1 MSASHGNT
9 PAAWT
14 AVSIMFVGFLHQR
27 SRPAARAAVAV
38 LRRPG
43 VVVLGAVVGKVM
55 SMMGMG
61 GDQDHPT
68 GDHATADKGDP
79 PRERLR
85 QQPAARP
92 QRAAPAAGLEP
103 AVARPAAVRRSA
115 ARRRPAPVRPA
126 PVRRPAAVRPAPV
139 RPARSTAPSRST
151 ASPTAPPTASPAT
164 PPPNYLVWA
173 ILTLIFCCWPLSIAS
188 IVFAA
193 QVNGKY
199 AAGDLAGAQESSRK
213 AKQFALWSAI
223 AACVLFG
230 LLIALF
236 IVGAIA
242 GSNSN
247 P

>member
-1 MSASHGNT
+1 VAT
-9 PAAWT
+9 RT
-14 AVSIMFVGFLHQR
+14 T
-27 SRPAARAAVAV
+27 RPN
-38 LRRPG
+38 
-43 VVVLGAVVGKVM
+43 
-55 SMMGMG
+55 
-61 GDQDHPT
+61 
-68 GDHATADKGDP
+68 KGDP

-85 QQPAARP
+85 QHPAARP
-92 QRAAPAAGLEP
+92 RRAAPAAGLEP
-103 AVARPAAVRRSA
+103 AVARPAAVRRP
-115 ARRRPAPVRPA
+115 ARIRPAQYGGQPQYEAQPQYGQPYGA
-126 PVRRPAAVRPAPV
+126 PYGQPG
-139 RPARSTAPSRST
+139 
-151 ASPTAPPTASPAT
+151 T

-236 IVGAIA
+236 IVGAVA

>member
-1 MSASHGNT
+1 VSDSGST
-9 PAAWT
+9 PPPDPNEPPPPPDW
-14 AVSIMFVGFLHQR
+14 SQP
-27 SRPAARAAVAV
+27 S
-38 LRRPG
+38 PG
-43 VVVLGAVVGKVM
+43 QPPYGGQQP
-55 SMMGMG
+55 S
-61 GDQDHPT
+61 GDQPQY
-68 GDHATADKGDP
+68 GGQP
-79 PRERLR
+79 PYGG
-85 QQPAARP
+85 QPQYGAQP
-92 QRAAPAAGLEP
+92 QYGQPYGAPYGQP
-103 AVARPAAVRRSA
+103 GG
-115 ARRRPAPVRPA
+115 
-126 PVRRPAAVRPAPV
+126 
-139 RPARSTAPSRST
+139 
-151 ASPTAPPTASPAT
+151 T

-242 GSNSN
+242 GSNSS

>member
-1 MSASHGNT
+1 MSDSGST
-9 PAAWT
+9 P
-14 AVSIMFVGFLHQR
+14 
-27 SRPAARAAVAV
+27 P
-38 LRRPG
+38 P
-43 VVVLGAVVGKVM
+43 
-55 SMMGMG
+55 
-61 GDQDHPT
+61 
-68 GDHATADKGDP
+68 DP
-79 PRERLR
+79 NEPPPPPDWS
-85 QQPAARP
+85 QPAPGQPPYGSQP
-92 QRAAPAAGLEP
+92 QYGQPPYGSQPPYGGQPQYGAQPQYGQPYGAPYGQP
-103 AVARPAAVRRSA
+103 G
-115 ARRRPAPVRPA
+115 
-126 PVRRPAAVRPAPV
+126 
-139 RPARSTAPSRST
+139 
-151 ASPTAPPTASPAT
+151 T

-223 AACVLFG
+223 SACVLFG

-242 GSNSN
+242 GNNSN

>member
-1 MSASHGNT
+1 VSDSGST
-9 PAAWT
+9 P
-14 AVSIMFVGFLHQR
+14 
-27 SRPAARAAVAV
+27 P
-38 LRRPG
+38 P
-43 VVVLGAVVGKVM
+43 
-55 SMMGMG
+55 
-61 GDQDHPT
+61 
-68 GDHATADKGDP
+68 DP
-79 PRERLR
+79 NEPPPPPDWS
-85 QQPAARP
+85 QPAPGQPPYGGQP
-92 QRAAPAAGLEP
+92 QYGQPQYGSQPQFGAQPQYGQPQYGAQPQYGQPYGAPYGQP
-103 AVARPAAVRRSA
+103 GG
-115 ARRRPAPVRPA
+115 
-126 PVRRPAAVRPAPV
+126 
-139 RPARSTAPSRST
+139 
-151 ASPTAPPTASPAT
+151 T

-242 GSNSN
+242 GNTSN

>member
-1 MSASHGNT
+1 
-9 PAAWT
+9 
-14 AVSIMFVGFLHQR
+14 VSDSG
-27 SRPAARAAVAV
+27 SNP
-38 LRRPG
+38 P
-43 VVVLGAVVGKVM
+43 
-55 SMMGMG
+55 S
-61 GDQDHPT
+61 DQNE
-68 GDHATADKGDP
+68 P
-79 PRERLR
+79 PRPPE
-85 QQPAARP
+85 QPGGQPNQPGQPDWSQPSPGQPPYGGQP
-92 QRAAPAAGLEP
+92 QYGQPQYGAQPQYGQP
-103 AVARPAAVRRSA
+103 YG
-115 ARRRPAPVRPA
+115 
-126 PVRRPAAVRPAPV
+126 
-139 RPARSTAPSRST
+139 
-151 ASPTAPPTASPAT
+151 SPYSQPGGQ

-236 IVGAIA
+236 IVGAVA

-247 P
+247 S